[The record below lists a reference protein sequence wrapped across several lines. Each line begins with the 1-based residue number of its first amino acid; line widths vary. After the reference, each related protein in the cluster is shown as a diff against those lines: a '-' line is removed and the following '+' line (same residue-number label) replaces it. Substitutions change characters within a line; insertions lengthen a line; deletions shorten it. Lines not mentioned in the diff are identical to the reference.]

1 MYAVHRD
8 HYGVAGAHRP
18 GFAAHRHRPG
28 ALENVIDFLG
38 FSMEMRSDRL
48 SRFESFLCQAALL
61 DGGRRPVDQGTYFGA
76 MSSTDDLSIVYVYDL
91 HGGGYS
97 TDPERRM
104 KQITIVCDGSSLGNG
119 GTAAKAGAAAI
130 LSYVDGNGSRHVKA
144 LGEYLGKATNNQA
157 EIVAACIALE
167 ALKQPC
173 VASVVTDST
182 YVVETQKGNYR
193 RKKNHEFWERLDRAA
208 DGHRVTWSWTRG
220 HAGHDVQERCDKLA
234 RVIAEA
240 GGIEDAMLAEALK
253 GL

>member
-1 MYAVHRD
+1 
-8 HYGVAGAHRP
+8 
-18 GFAAHRHRPG
+18 
-28 ALENVIDFLG
+28 
-38 FSMEMRSDRL
+38 
-48 SRFESFLCQAALL
+48 
-61 DGGRRPVDQGTYFGA
+61 
-76 MSSTDDLSIVYVYDL
+76 
-91 HGGGYS
+91 
-97 TDPERRM
+97 M

-234 RVIAEA
+234 REIAEA
-240 GGIEDAMLAEALK
+240 GGVEDAMLVEALK